1 MSGPTHVHLLLFS
14 VWLNGATV
22 YSYHQIPRFH
32 VSEFRSAS
40 LLSMALMRH
49 IHVLLVC
56 CEGDKLPSQ
65 ILFEFIVLSW
75 MEKYPYGLRV
85 WSGNVQRIRQI
96 TARCHEL
103 CLVLCRVWVCH
114 SLFCRYTLFIKFYC
128 MAYIVIWAWNKLWGL
143 HAFSCWWRFLCKFR
157 QVLWIS
163 NTLKVESSGKWHF
176 CCAISFQLFGAA
188 VILINV
194 ENYRPYDTVPHST
207 RLESFAILMWEP
219 KVSQIRLCH
228 HNLCH
233 SERVLGTEE

>member
-1 MSGPTHVHLLLFS
+1 MLRGRQTSMPDIVWIHSTVMNGEISLWASGAVRKCTLLQEHS
-14 VWLNGATV
+14 HNT
-22 YSYHQIPRFH
+22 QCKR
-32 VSEFRSAS
+32 
-40 LLSMALMRH
+40 
-49 IHVLLVC
+49 IH
-56 CEGDKLPSQ
+56 
-65 ILFEFIVLSW
+65 
-75 MEKYPYGLRV
+75 
-85 WSGNVQRIRQI
+85 QI

-114 SLFCRYTLFIKFYC
+114 SLFCRYTLFIKFYG
-128 MAYIVIWAWNKLWGL
+128 MAYIVIWSWNKLWGL
-143 HAFSCWWRFLCKFR
+143 RAFSCWWRFLCKFR
-157 QVLWIS
+157 QLLWIS

-188 VILINV
+188 VILRNV